1 MLNQTSFVM
10 ICTTLFFKH
19 LLNLLNL
26 ILLLRGAAFRQV
38 LVEDVRAL
46 RPSAR
51 TATQCSLDVER
62 RELPPEEEQALVK
75 KTKLHLTQ
83 YGQKFQSKI

>member
-1 MLNQTSFVM
+1 MLNQTSFVK
-10 ICTTLFFKH
+10 ICTTLFFRH

-51 TATQCSLDVER
+51 TATQCSLAVEKR
-62 RELPPEEEQALVK
+62 EEEQAWVK

-83 YGQKFQSKI
+83 YGQKFQSRI